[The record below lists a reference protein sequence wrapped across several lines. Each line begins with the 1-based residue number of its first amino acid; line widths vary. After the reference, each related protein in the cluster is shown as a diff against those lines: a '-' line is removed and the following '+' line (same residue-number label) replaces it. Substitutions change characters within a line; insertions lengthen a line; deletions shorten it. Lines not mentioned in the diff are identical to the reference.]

1 MFIHCCSFSI
11 FSSCLRSVTLRCTSS
26 TAAGTQAP
34 TEADEDHHAGD
45 QDLGVREDQNNPQFE
60 NENSYPFNDE
70 NNKGIHHWLV
80 SAVVLVLC
88 IRDILVVIIGPAC
101 PGTKHNNRTL
111 LISV

>member
-11 FSSCLRSVTLRCTSS
+11 FSSCLSSGSLRCTST

-45 QDLGVREDQNNPQFE
+45 QDLGVREDQNNPSFE
-60 NENSYPFNDE
+60 NKNSYPFNDE

-80 SAVVLVLC
+80 SAVVLVLR
-88 IRDILVVIIGPAC
+88 IRDILVVIISPAS
-101 PGTKHNNRTL
+101 PGTKHHDRPL
-111 LISV
+111 